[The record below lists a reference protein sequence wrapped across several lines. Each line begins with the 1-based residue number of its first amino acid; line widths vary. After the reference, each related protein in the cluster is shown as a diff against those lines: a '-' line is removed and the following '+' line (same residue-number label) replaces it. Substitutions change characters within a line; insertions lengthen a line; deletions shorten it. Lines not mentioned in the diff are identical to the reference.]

1 MAGGTAADTA
11 CALPARVGTLARSSD
26 DPVSE
31 MLAMVWGPRFDREHA
46 LALLARVPQ
55 AQAQAAWIAAI
66 HAFAERF
73 DALPAAKQQALRSGI
88 LQIAENAACRES
100 C

>member
-1 MAGGTAADTA
+1 MPAWAEALAAGTE
-11 CALPARVGTLARSSD
+11 
-26 DPVSE
+26 DPVAE
-31 MLAMVWGPRFDREHA
+31 LQALVWGPRFDREHA

>member
-11 CALPARVGTLARSSD
+11 CALPAWVGTLARSSA

-46 LALLARVPQ
+46 LALLARLPRADGTLVH
-55 AQAQAAWIAAI
+55 AI
-66 HAFAERF
+66 HAFGERF
-73 DALPAAKQQALRSGI
+73 DALSPSGQRALRQGI
-88 LQIAENAACRES
+88 LDIADNAPCRAS

>member
-1 MAGGTAADTA
+1 MVGGTAAEPA
-11 CALPARVGTLARSSD
+11 AAMPAWAEALAAGTD

-31 MLAMVWGPRFDREHA
+31 MLALVWGPRFDREHA
-46 LALLARVPQ
+46 LALLARLPATQ
-55 AQAQAAWIAAI
+55 GTWIGAI

-73 DALPAAKQQALRSGI
+73 DALPAAKQQAVRSGI
-88 LQIAENAACRES
+88 RQIAENAACRES